1 MGYLL
6 TKLLPL
12 FVYPLGL
19 SLVLVLTAWLLLWQ
33 DRKRPARVLLAMVVV
48 ILWVSSTPRFSNWI
62 AGTLESEYPPLSVD
76 SLPNAGAIV
85 LLGGMTHGI
94 VPGTGDVDLSEEVD
108 RLLHAAALYRAGRAP
123 LLLLAGGNAKGYEPE
138 AVSMRRVLTTLGVP
152 GKAML
157 LEARSRNTRQNAKYS
172 VQILRQRGINRV
184 ILVTSAYHMG
194 RALFEFRQQG
204 LTVYPAATDY
214 QVVEG
219 PKTILDWLPQAAAL
233 EGTTKSI
240 KEYLGRIV
248 GYILAW

>member
-19 SLVLVLTAWLLLWQ
+19 SLVLVLMALLLLWQ
-33 DRKRPARVLLAMVVV
+33 DRKRAAKVLLAVVAV

-62 AGTLESEYPPLSVD
+62 AGTLERDYQPLSAD
-76 SLPNAGAIV
+76 ALPNAGAIV

-94 VPGTGDVDLSEEVD
+94 VPGTGNADLSGEVD
-108 RLLHAAALYRAGRAP
+108 RLLYAASLYKAGRAP

-138 AVSMRRVLTTLGVP
+138 AVSMRKVLVTLGVP
-152 GKAML
+152 RKAML
-157 LEARSRNTRQNAKYS
+157 LEARSRNTRQNAKYAA
-172 VQILRQRGINRV
+172 QILRQRGISRI

-194 RALFEFRQQG
+194 RALFEFQQQG
-204 LTVYPAATDY
+204 LEEYPAATDY

-219 PKTILDWLPQAAAL
+219 P
-233 EGTTKSI
+233 
-240 KEYLGRIV
+240 
-248 GYILAW
+248 